1 MRSEVASFS
10 IDNQKFKERFYSQ
23 ASPATVLT
31 ASKKRIK
38 NIGIFLKN
46 ESEEEEEE
54 EENRNESRNEIMGR
68 GKRTAILDTKLRVG
82 RSGSNF
88 FY

>member
-1 MRSEVASFS
+1 M
-10 IDNQKFKERFYSQ
+10 
-23 ASPATVLT
+23 
-31 ASKKRIK
+31 
-38 NIGIFLKN
+38 KN